1 MNLQKKLIATTLS
14 VAILF
19 SVMVPASVSATD
31 KAVVNNKPV
40 ATEKSKATLTV
51 NESTV
56 SRVEKSASQPSKAGK
71 LINKIKDTATYEEAL
86 RTVLD
91 DYYSNGNSENTE
103 KLNDVVDSRGDEIFE
118 NYSNAESERKTKP
131 QELGFIP
138 GEVLAVTK
146 AGINDEDIPDI
157 LNDERMSVTAVL
169 PYSDDRKL
177 VKIAISLEDTVDNAI
192 AKLESNENI
201 EFIEKD
207 QIYTNDY
214 VLSDYIDDTE
224 YENLYHLNLIK
235 SIEAWKLIAQ
245 SDHKKIKVAVIDT
258 GVDIEHEDLKN
269 VINKDLSVRIS
280 EDGFVT
286 PLKNDNDTH
295 GTHVSGIIGAEANN
309 NIGIAG
315 AGSAIDNSA
324 IDLIGIGSDTGDGS
338 SFSTLT
344 VYRAIKY
351 AVENG
356 VRVINMSLG
365 GSSDPNNIF
374 SSAVELAVNS
384 GCVVVCA
391 AGNENSTALNYPSDC
406 EGAIS
411 VIALDETG
419 EQRADFS
426 NYGGKTNKISA
437 PGSPVHSTTPDNGYE
452 SYAGTS
458 MASPVVAAVAGMVLS
473 VNPELTVKDVK
484 DILYN
489 STDDLSSTGYDYETG
504 YGRVNAY
511 KAVKKALEY
520 NTSNSPASLKLS
532 NSKLE
537 LAKGATAK
545 IKGTVYPESAIQ
557 TISFHSK
564 NEGVATVASDGT
576 VTAKASGTTDIVVST
591 VNNILAKC
599 TVTVKDNSTSAPQ
612 HLAHQQ
618 PRLYKQAFQQVL
630 F

>member
-1 MNLQKKLIATTLS
+1 MNLHKKLIATILS
-14 VAILF
+14 VAVLF
-19 SVMVPASVSATD
+19 SATVPASVSATEEF
-31 KAVVNNKPV
+31 VVNYNKSV
-40 ATEKSKATLTV
+40 ATEKSKATLTI

-56 SRVEKSASQPSKAGK
+56 SRVEKSASQPSTAGR
-71 LINKIKDTATYEEAL
+71 LINEIKDTATYEEAL

-91 DYYSNGNSENTE
+91 DYYSNGNSENAK
-103 KLNDVVDSRGDEIFE
+103 KLNGVVDSRGDEIFE
-118 NYSNAESERKTKP
+118 NYINAENERKTKP
-131 QELGFIP
+131 EELGFIP
-138 GEVLAVTK
+138 GEVLAVIK
-146 AGINDEDIPDI
+146 AGVNDEDVPDLI
-157 LNDERMSVTAVL
+157 NDERMSVTAVL
-169 PYSDDRKL
+169 PYSQDRKL
-177 VKIAISLEDTVDNAI
+177 IKIAVSLEDTVDNAI
-192 AKLESNENI
+192 EKLKLNENI

-207 QIYTNDY
+207 QVYTNDY
-214 VLSDYIDDTE
+214 VLSDYIDDSE

-245 SDHKKIKVAVIDT
+245 SDHEKIKVAVIDT

-280 EDGFVT
+280 VDGFVT
-286 PLKNDNDTH
+286 PLKNDNGKH

-309 NIGIAG
+309 NVGIAG

-324 IDLIGIGSDTGDGS
+324 IDLIGIGSDTGDGGT
-338 SFSTLT
+338 FSTFT

-356 VRVINMSLG
+356 VRVINLSLG

-384 GCVVVCA
+384 GCVVICA

-411 VIALDETG
+411 VIALDEAG
-419 EQRADFS
+419 EKRADFS

-437 PGSPVHSTTPDNGYE
+437 PGSPIYSSTPDNCYE
-452 SYAGTS
+452 SNAGTS

-473 VNPELTVKDVK
+473 VNPKLTVEAVK
-484 DILYN
+484 DILYS
-489 STDDLSSTGYDYETG
+489 STDDLSSTGYDDETG

-520 NTSNSPASLKLS
+520 NTSNSPTSLKLS
-532 NSKLE
+532 NSRLE

-545 IKGTVYPESAIQ
+545 
-557 TISFHSK
+557 
-564 NEGVATVASDGT
+564 N
-576 VTAKASGTTDIVVST
+576 
-591 VNNILAKC
+591 
-599 TVTVKDNSTSAPQ
+599 
-612 HLAHQQ
+612 
-618 PRLYKQAFQQVL
+618 
-630 F
+630 